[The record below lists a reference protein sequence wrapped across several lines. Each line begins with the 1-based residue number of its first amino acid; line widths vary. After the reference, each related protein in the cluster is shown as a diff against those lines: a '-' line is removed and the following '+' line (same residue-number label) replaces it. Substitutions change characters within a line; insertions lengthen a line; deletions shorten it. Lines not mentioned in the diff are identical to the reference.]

1 MTSIQVLLSSA
12 SLSLVLACFSLI
24 AAAQDLTAP
33 ATLRAEPTPD
43 GKVLKQLPANAT
55 VKVLK
60 RQGFYVEVESGGAK
74 GWLKASEVPSS
85 KSAGGSLSN
94 LDTGRTGKGNIVST
108 SAARGLSP
116 KDVIA
121 AKPDHQQVEELKKL
135 GVSASAADE
144 FAAQGGLQSR
154 KLALLMPPQGSGRG
168 TASSKTG
175 PDGKTAQGS
184 AKKPVSKKKSDEE
197 DDDE

>member
-1 MTSIQVLLSSA
+1 MFLCNA
-12 SLSLVLACFSLI
+12 SLCSLHVVFSSI

-33 ATLRAEPTPD
+33 APLRAEPSSEA
-43 GKVLKQLPANAT
+43 KVVKQLPANTA

-60 RQGFYVEVESGGAK
+60 RQGFYVEVEASGAK
-74 GWLKASEVPSS
+74 GWLKASEVSLS
-85 KSAGGSLSN
+85 KSSGGGLSN

-154 KLALLMPPQGSGRG
+154 KLALLMPPQGSTGG
-168 TASSKTG
+168 AASPKTAR
-175 PDGKTAQGS
+175 DGKAAQGS
-184 AKKPVSKKKSDEE
+184 AKKPASKKKSDEE